1 MRMEHIIP
9 LFLRYAFIG
18 AAALTVLLILF
29 FIGWLIY
36 KKVFKGQKNLNKKY
50 PLLGAVSFLYLF
62 IVACAVFA
70 DRTESTEG
78 IQYLF
83 SSYRLAWYSWSGSDW
98 LNIILNILLF
108 VPFGFLLPLWHKK
121 FNKAY
126 IVIPAGFLLTLV
138 IETLQYILKLGVFEC
153 DDILNNTVGAF
164 LGFCALQ
171 IVICIAKRRRFR
183 KTLLYFTPYLAVAA
197 VFCVIFLVY
206 ELQPYGNLEFAYY
219 EQQNMRN
226 KTVTVDT
233 LADFDTTANV
243 YKPIALSKEE
253 AHAKAAELFSA
264 ANAEMDGSTELYEN
278 GTYRMHSVDGNYEF
292 TMDTED
298 GSYKFENTAYFQMES
313 KIRPSTPFPAATVC
327 KALKE
332 YHIDLPQDCYCEVA
346 EGDWYAFRV
355 DRQTENGLL
364 QGYLYCSVID
374 SGEIVSIE
382 NHIIRLD
389 CVSSEDI
396 ISVWDALDRIKAGK
410 FPGYYLPEVYELKIK
425 NCQIE
430 FSEDT
435 KGFYQP
441 MYCFNCEVVSGGE
454 SREESICIP
463 ALK

>member
-1 MRMEHIIP
+1 MRMEHIMP
-9 LFLRYAFIG
+9 LLFRYAYIG
-18 AAALTVLLILF
+18 ASALAVLLILF

-36 KKVFKGQKNLNKKY
+36 KKVFKGQKKLNKKY

-121 FNKAY
+121 LNKVY
-126 IVIPAGFLLTLV
+126 IVVPAGFLLTLV

-153 DDILNNTVGAF
+153 DDILNNTVGTF

-171 IVICIAKRRRFR
+171 IVICVKRQRFR
-183 KTLLYFTPYLAVAA
+183 KVLLYFTPYLAVVA
-197 VFCVIFLVY
+197 VFCGIFLAY
-206 ELQPYGNLEFAYY
+206 AFQPYGNLELAYY
-219 EQQNMRN
+219 QLQNMEN
-226 KTVTVDT
+226 KAVTVDE
-233 LADFDTTANV
+233 LADLGTAANV
-243 YKPIALSKEE
+243 YQPIALSKED
-253 AHAKAAELFSA
+253 AHEKAAELFSA
-264 ANAEMDGSTELYEN
+264 ANAEMDGSTELFES
-278 GTYRMHSVDGNYEF
+278 GTYRIRSADGNYEF

-298 GSYKFENTAYFQMES
+298 GSYKFENTEYFQMES
-313 KIRPSTPFPAATVC
+313 KIRPSTPFPVATVRN
-327 KALKE
+327 ALKE
-332 YHIDLPQDCYCEVA
+332 YHIDLPQDCSCEVV
-346 EGDWYAFRV
+346 EGDWYEFRA
-355 DRQTENGLL
+355 DRQTENGLF

-382 NHIIRLD
+382 NHIIRLNR
-389 CVSSEDI
+389 VSSEDI

-410 FPGYYLPEVYELKIK
+410 FSGYYLPESYELKIK
-425 NCQIE
+425 SCQIE

-441 MYCFNCEVVSGGE
+441 VYCFNCEVVSGGE
-454 SREESICIP
+454 SSEESICIP